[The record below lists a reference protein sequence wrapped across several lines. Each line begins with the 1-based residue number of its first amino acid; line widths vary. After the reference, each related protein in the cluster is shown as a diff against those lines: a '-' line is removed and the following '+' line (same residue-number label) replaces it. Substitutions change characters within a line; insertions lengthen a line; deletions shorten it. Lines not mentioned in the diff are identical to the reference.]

1 MVQQLN
7 RVCGLSEVRMMAMR
21 SRQQCFEERCRQKRR
36 LSASRVRRKLI
47 EKAKQDRKRTRFV
60 FSRLFSPP
68 LNNRRRV
75 HPFVGACLSHAFG
88 RILEKEHSTAV
99 KTCYKH
105 AVFIC
110 RPCSNRKYLCHA
122 STSSIF
128 CVVVIAEA
136 KTIAS

>member
-1 MVQQLN
+1 
-7 RVCGLSEVRMMAMR
+7 MAMR
-21 SRQQCFEERCRQKRR
+21 SRQQCFEERCRQKTTAFCFSEFAGNYNRE
-36 LSASRVRRKLI
+36 SEAGQ
-47 EKAKQDRKRTRFV
+47 EKD
-60 FSRLFSPP
+60 P
-68 LNNRRRV
+68 LCFFPSFLPARSTIRRRV

-99 KTCYKH
+99 RHLQTS
-105 AVFIC
+105 VFIC